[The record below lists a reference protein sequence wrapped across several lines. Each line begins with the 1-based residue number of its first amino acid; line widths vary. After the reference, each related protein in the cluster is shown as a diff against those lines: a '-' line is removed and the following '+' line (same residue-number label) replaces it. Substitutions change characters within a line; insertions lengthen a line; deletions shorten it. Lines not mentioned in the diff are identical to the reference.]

1 MLCEVITPV
10 EPCSVMCLVLHCALI
25 ALQLFFLF
33 NKVMFCVHHL
43 HRRLDF
49 IYDNLYNASYL
60 PYAFLQICQLFPS
73 DMEISLFLTNF
84 RILLVKIPTLKYFA
98 VVLIAW

>member
-1 MLCEVITPV
+1 MLSHVFSTALRFNSIAVI
-10 EPCSVMCLVLHCALI
+10 
-25 ALQLFFLF
+25 FLF
-33 NKVMFCVHHL
+33 NKVMFCV
-43 HRRLDF
+43 F
-49 IYDNLYNASYL
+49 MFMYIYDNLYNASYL

-84 RILLVKIPTLKYFA
+84 RILPVKIPTLKYFA

>member
-1 MLCEVITPV
+1 MLSHVFSTALRFNSIAVI
-10 EPCSVMCLVLHCALI
+10 
-25 ALQLFFLF
+25 FLF

-84 RILLVKIPTLKYFA
+84 RILPVKIPTLKYFA

>member
-1 MLCEVITPV
+1 MLCGVITPV
-10 EPCSVMCLVLHCALI
+10 EPSSVMCLVLHCFNSI
-25 ALQLFFLF
+25 AVIFLF
-33 NKVMFCVHHL
+33 NKVMFCLHHL

-49 IYDNLYNASYL
+49 TYDNLYNVSYL
-60 PYAFLQICQLFPS
+60 PYAFLQICQLFSS

-84 RILLVKIPTLKYFA
+84 RMLLVKIPTLKYFA